1 MTSQE
6 NYIQIN
12 SK

>member
-6 NYIQIN
+6 NKAYSI
-12 SK
+12 